1 MAADKDNNNN
11 NSNPVATIN
20 WYDIINQDTRSIDDA
35 DLGKVKGLYEPLI
48 VIEKGTINKEKL
60 YIPKSVIEKYSANI
74 LYLGI
79 TEQEAKDIY
88 TRESPPSADE
98 IKQIETI
105 TENRILA
112 SRRNNIETTEQ
123 REDGDVKKQRQQPKS
138 EEEEIIKKLKYAATE
153 LKDLLISGA
162 NVAKEKIKEG
172 KDITQE
178 KIKEQ
183 REAAEE
189 RKAENDAK
197 KISKMGDL
205 ALQFSTSFDDILSE
219 ISLTR
224 TYAEQEQIYKGFIR
238 LIQMQRKLLVAR
250 KELATK
256 LKDSVDKPI
265 LIIKNNNDIKQP
277 ELTQDTQNQLNKAS
291 ELPMPQPQLPKT
303 ISTAE
308 EEGGEEEKIKSKPRI
323 KMVTKKDSDI
333 EVTRDEE
340 LPAMSSSLSSNAAA
354 ESPSTEIP
362 SSEFISKKEGK
373 EGMAIEKRKLA
384 NEKRSSRNKSN

>member
-1 MAADKDNNNN
+1 M
-11 NSNPVATIN
+11 
-20 WYDIINQDTRSIDDA
+20 
-35 DLGKVKGLYEPLI
+35 
-48 VIEKGTINKEKL
+48 
-60 YIPKSVIEKYSANI
+60 
-74 LYLGI
+74 YLGI

-224 TYAEQEQIYKGFIR
+224 TYAEQEQIYKGFLR

-308 EEGGEEEKIKSKPRI
+308 EEGRRRKNKIK
-323 KMVTKKDSDI
+323 TSDKNGHQ
-333 EVTRDEE
+333 ER
-340 LPAMSSSLSSNAAA
+340 
-354 ESPSTEIP
+354 
-362 SSEFISKKEGK
+362 F
-373 EGMAIEKRKLA
+373 
-384 NEKRSSRNKSN
+384 

>member
-1 MAADKDNNNN
+1 MVNGRDNNNTN
-11 NSNPVATIN
+11 IANIN
-20 WYDIINQDTRSIDDA
+20 WNEVLKQDTRSLDDVY
-35 DLGKVKGLYEPLI
+35 LGKVKGLYEPLI

-105 TENRILA
+105 TENRILT
-112 SRRNNIETTEQ
+112 SRRNNIETAEQ

-250 KELATK
+250 KELAAK
-256 LKDSVDKPI
+256 LKGAVHKPI
-265 LIIKNNNDIKQP
+265 LINNNNNNDIKQP

-308 EEGGEEEKIKSKPRI
+308 EEEEEEEEKIKSKPRI

-333 EVTRDEE
+333 EVTSDEE
-340 LPAMSSSLSSNAAA
+340 LPAMSSSSSLSSNAAT

-362 SSEFISKKEGK
+362 STEIYSTKREGK
-373 EGMAIEKRKLA
+373 EGTTIEKRKLA
-384 NEKRSSRNKSN
+384 NEKKE